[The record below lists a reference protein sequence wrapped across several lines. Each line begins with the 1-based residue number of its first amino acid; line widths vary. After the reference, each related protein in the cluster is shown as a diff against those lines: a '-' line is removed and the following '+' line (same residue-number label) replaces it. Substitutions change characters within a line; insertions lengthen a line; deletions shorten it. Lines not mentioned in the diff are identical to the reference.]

1 MKRMEVRD
9 DENAAHLLGTLPT
22 PECVR
27 VGDILTF
34 ELQEKTRRYSNART
48 RPATALIELEVC
60 EWKQARV
67 RKMALRGKGVT
78 VDLLQLVHGFV
89 RDGDCA

>member
-9 DENAAHLLGTLPT
+9 DENVTHVLGTLPT
-22 PECVR
+22 PEWAR
-27 VGDILTF
+27 AGDILTF
-34 ELQEKTRRYSNART
+34 ELRAKELRSSNARSE
-48 RPATALIELEVC
+48 PAPALIELEVC
-60 EWKQARV
+60 EWQQARV

-78 VDLLQLVHGFV
+78 VDLLQLVHEFV